1 MYFTVFVLLIKP
13 IAFTAFTLIFL
24 IFVIIA
30 VALSMLVAL
39 PHKTILDAQQFC
51 LKNQKNQKTLKN
63 RPPQVPIQKGSSL
76 VRVVCSL
83 FLNQF

>member
-1 MYFTVFVLLIKP
+1 MYFTVFVLLITP

-39 PHKTILDAQQFC
+39 PHKTILDAQRFC
-51 LKNQKNQKTLKN
+51 LKNQKNQKTQKIDLRRYPYRKA
-63 RPPQVPIQKGSSL
+63 QV
-76 VRVVCSL
+76 
-83 FLNQF
+83 